1 AVAGRDPGVGMEV
14 PLMRL
19 ELLMPLWAII
29 PLFGGMLFLCAVLLV
44 RRPRQRVAWLRRG
57 LMVAL
62 LLVVALRPVT
72 PLEGEQTERMNAN
85 VFFVVDR
92 TGSMNAEDYHGEQ
105 PRLEGVQADMERI
118 MEMTEGSRYSIIGF
132 DSSATQQ
139 LPLTTDAGAAA
150 AWIDT
155 LETEPTAYSQ
165 GSNMDRPLTTL
176 LTALTET
183 RRDDPDPHILVY
195 FLADGENT
203 DEREAE
209 PFSQT
214 ASLVDGGA
222 VLGYGTTEG
231 GQMRASGGD
240 TDGEY
245 ITDESGQPG
254 VSRIDEEQLE
264 TIAGQMGVPYL
275 HRDDPE
281 AVGPDRVP
289 ALGGQLRGLVLDRR
303 DPAGGPGDL
312 GAGGDDLPPAAPAGP
327 LRPPR
332 SAVMSTPPQS
342 PLAQDTR
349 GRPQDFGLDVRRL
362 RRVRLIVFVI
372 LALPILLLALLTMKF
387 VSLPITQATHQS
399 A

>member
-1 AVAGRDPGVGMEV
+1 
-14 PLMRL
+14 MRL
-19 ELLMPLWAII
+19 ELLMPIWAII
-29 PLFGGMLFLCAVLLV
+29 PLFGGMLALCAVLLV
-44 RRPRQRVAWLRRG
+44 RRPRQRLAWLRRG

-92 TGSMNAEDYHGEQ
+92 TGSMNAEDYHGDR
-105 PRLEGVQADMERI
+105 PRLEGVQADMEQI

-176 LTALTET
+176 LTALSDT
-183 RRDDPDPHILVY
+183 RRDDPDSHILVY

-209 PFSQT
+209 PFSPA

-222 VLGYGTTEG
+222 VLGYGTAEG

-245 ITDESGQPG
+245 ITDESGRPG
-254 VSRIDEEQLE
+254 ISRIDEEQLQ

-281 AVGPDRVP
+281 APIEGTMEDITLRSVP
-289 ALGGQLRGLVLDRR
+289 TESSRSVASFEDWYWIAAIPLAGLVIWE
-303 DPAGGPGDL
+303 L
-312 GAGGDDLPPAAPAGP
+312 GEMTYRLTVLLVGYDYRG
-327 LRPPR
+327 
-332 SAVMSTPPQS
+332 
-342 PLAQDTR
+342 AQ
-349 GRPQDFGLDVRRL
+349 
-362 RRVRLIVFVI
+362 
-372 LALPILLLALLTMKF
+372 
-387 VSLPITQATHQS
+387 
-399 A
+399 